1 MIKLFKNYYI
11 STANVPSNP
20 CSLSPCGPNSQCRS
34 NNGQAICS
42 CVPGYLGNPPNCR
55 PECIISS
62 ECPPNEICTNQK
74 CRNPCIGSCG
84 LGARCTVANRNPIC
98 HCPEGFTGDPFVR
111 CLLLRKF
118 AFFNYHTN
126 ILERFSFNI
135 LMNFVAPIPPEP
147 INVCQPSPCGPNA
160 QCQIS
165 ENSPSCICLPDFIG
179 SPPNCR
185 PECISNSECPSYQ
198 ACVNQKCK
206 DPCIGSCGENAQC
219 RTVSHTPMCYCETG
233 YTGDPFTQC
242 FIKPSK
248 LSKFT

>member
-1 MIKLFKNYYI
+1 M
-11 STANVPSNP
+11 
-20 CSLSPCGPNSQCRS
+20 
-34 NNGQAICS
+34 
-42 CVPGYLGNPPNCR
+42 
-55 PECIISS
+55 
-62 ECPPNEICTNQK
+62 
-74 CRNPCIGSCG
+74 
-84 LGARCTVANRNPIC
+84 
-98 HCPEGFTGDPFVR
+98 
-111 CLLLRKF
+111 KF
-118 AFFNYHTN
+118 ARIRNVEILASAHVVWELVAQLQIVILFAIVLKDSRVIHSLDVFYFVSFHFFNFFNHTN
-126 ILERFSFNI
+126 ILKRFSFNI
-135 LMNFVAPIPPEP
+135 SMKFVAPIPPEP

-160 QCQIS
+160 QCQIL
-165 ENSPSCICLPDFIG
+165 ENSPSCTCLPDFIG

-219 RTVSHTPMCYCETG
+219 RTVSHTPMCYCETD